1 MHVSVMQEVQDTEL
15 MSTKKTNTGN
25 KEGPKNPATS
35 SGGAQPVKRSKSTG
49 FIESSDFKPN
59 WLETGPLTPDML
71 PPDLP
76 ADDASLT
83 PDEFDVLQDS
93 LQRFYKESAS
103 EEPLEEETKAE
114 PDEVVESPVV
124 ESETPPLPEVEAG
137 YVEDSLLPVEETETA
152 TVEVEQPIS
161 PKDILTDEETDPI
174 AGIETE
180 SVTFTKNEPSPTV
193 EPIESEAEPFAT
205 LEEELYAENEPPL
218 TVEPNEPEAEPFAAL
233 EEELNAEIEA
243 LDSTPPP
250 DDWIASLTEVVEA
263 RPQPLAASYLV
274 EAPTFDPAEE
284 EADIFL
290 DDEPEPTYEPVFTA
304 PPAPIPAAVKPPRKS
319 KPKKRRDRLSGILLL
334 SSLLLLGA
342 AALVY
347 FVNPFSRIALGASSL
362 ARPVSSPA
370 VAAPET
376 GSGDWCLSGEF
387 LADAD
392 SQPRLIDSGAGG
404 DILAEDQ
411 VFSLEYILPSP
422 GTYEWQVMDC
432 NNEAL
437 AYPESPA
444 WVTTTEPNQSVTFN
458 FDSNE
463 RSDPLF
469 FPIPYVVSALDD
481 VNEFQVVGDFQ
492 DWNPDDA
499 SGQLQRINIGLYQQV
514 RRIARAGTYE
524 AYVIG
529 DDERQAIDAYGRTT
543 SPIPFS
549 FQTDRN
555 GDYVVFLVDTDRGRA
570 SIMYDMP
577 PFLTSLAYGN
587 GNWML
592 SVTLLTLA
600 ALLLLGTVLRL
611 IILNNKKLQME
622 SGCPNCGRQELMRIS
637 RRGSDR
643 LLHVFGIPA
652 YRYRC
657 RNCTW
662 EGSRLS
668 DKGVAVSPGVELA
681 NINDR

>member
-1 MHVSVMQEVQDTEL
+1 MRVSAMHEVQDTEL

-25 KEGPKNPATS
+25 KESPKNPATS

-59 WLETGPLTPDML
+59 WLETGPLSPDML
-71 PPDLP
+71 PPDMP
-76 ADDASLT
+76 ADEASLT

-103 EEPLEEETKAE
+103 EEPLEEDIRPE
-114 PDEVVESPVV
+114 PEEVFESAVVEI
-124 ESETPPLPEVEAG
+124 ESPPLPKVDTESVEVG
-137 YVEDSLLPVEETETA
+137 LLPVTEIETA
-152 TVEVEQPIS
+152 SVEVEQPTFAE
-161 PKDILTDEETDPI
+161 DIVADVGTDPI

-180 SVTFTKNEPSPTV
+180 SVAFM
-193 EPIESEAEPFAT
+193 
-205 LEEELYAENEPPL
+205 ENEPPPAAE
-218 TVEPNEPEAEPFAAL
+218 TIEPEAEPFAAL
-233 EEELNAEIEA
+233 EKELYAEIEA

-250 DDWIASLTEVVEA
+250 DDWIASLTEIVEA
-263 RPQPLAASYLV
+263 RPQPITASYLV
-274 EAPTFDPAEE
+274 DAPTVDPAEE
-284 EADIFL
+284 AADIFL
-290 DDEPEPTYEPVFTA
+290 DDEPEPTYETELTAAPVAMPVTIK
-304 PPAPIPAAVKPPRKS
+304 PARKS
-319 KPKKRRDRLSGILLL
+319 KPKKRRDRLTGILLL

-347 FVNPFSRIALGASSL
+347 FVNPFSRIALGAASL

-387 LADAD
+387 LTDPAIH
-392 SQPRLIDSGAGG
+392 PRLIDSGAGG

-411 VFSLEYILPSP
+411 VFSLEYTLPTP
-422 GTYEWQVMDC
+422 GTYDWQVMDC

-437 AYPESPA
+437 AYPEAPA

-529 DDERQAIDAYGRTT
+529 DDELQAIDAYGRTT

-577 PFLTSLAYGN
+577 PLLTSLAYGN
-587 GNWML
+587 GNWIL

-600 ALLLLGTVLRL
+600 ALLLLGMLLRL

-668 DKGVAVSPGVELA
+668 DEGMAVSPGVELA
-681 NINDR
+681 NISDR